1 MPPRT
6 PDDPGTVR
14 RARARG
20 SFLTSL
26 LSLSAE
32 VLPWTRKPPPPSGRE
47 QAERGEPRAQSFLT
61 GLLSLSAAL
70 PWSRKPPRRG
80 EIKAAVMAA
89 LVHVDHYEDR
99 DTRRLVGPDAPRARA
114 VGLSYREIQS
124 RVRAKHPGG
133 RVSITTIR
141 SYARDA
147 KQQGAPLPYRRPYSR
162 RRERGADPR
171 GSAEEG

>member
-1 MPPRT
+1 MPPARRT
-6 PDDPGTVR
+6 TQDTVR
-14 RARARG
+14 RDRARA

-32 VLPWTRKPPPPSGRE
+32 VLPWTRKPPPAGRE
-47 QAERGEPRAQSFLT
+47 RAERGGPRAQSVLT

-70 PWSRKPPRRG
+70 PWNRKPPKRG

-89 LVHVDHYEDR
+89 LAHVDHYEDR
-99 DTRRLVGPDAPRARA
+99 DTRQPVGPDAPRARA
-114 VGLSYREIQS
+114 VGLSYREIQR

-133 RVSITTIR
+133 KVSITTIR

-147 KQQGAPLPYRRPYSR
+147 KQEGAPLPYRRPYSSR
-162 RRERGADPR
+162 RPG
-171 GSAEEG
+171 GSDSR

>member
-1 MPPRT
+1 MPPARRT
-6 PDDPGTVR
+6 TQDTVR
-14 RARARG
+14 RDRARA

-32 VLPWTRKPPPPSGRE
+32 VLPWTRKPSPASRE
-47 QAERGEPRAQSFLT
+47 RAERGGPRAQSVLM

-70 PWSRKPPRRG
+70 PWNRKPPKRG

-99 DTRRLVGPDAPRARA
+99 DTRQPVGPDAPRARA
-114 VGLSYREIQS
+114 VGLSYREIQR

-133 RVSITTIR
+133 KVSITTIR

-147 KQQGAPLPYRRPYSR
+147 KQEGAPLPYRRPYSSR
-162 RRERGADPR
+162 RPG
-171 GSAEEG
+171 GSDSR